1 MDFTELREA
10 IEEVDGHAH
19 NIVALHSDV
28 SLVRI
33 IWVDGSGQHRCRV
46 VPTKRFNN
54 VTKKNGVGVAFAC
67 MGMTSFFDAPAD
79 ETNLTAVGEFTSD

>member
-1 MDFTELREA
+1 MDFAELREA

-46 VPTKRFNN
+46 ST
-54 VTKKNGVGVAFAC
+54 
-67 MGMTSFFDAPAD
+67 FFP
-79 ETNLTAVGEFTSD
+79 L